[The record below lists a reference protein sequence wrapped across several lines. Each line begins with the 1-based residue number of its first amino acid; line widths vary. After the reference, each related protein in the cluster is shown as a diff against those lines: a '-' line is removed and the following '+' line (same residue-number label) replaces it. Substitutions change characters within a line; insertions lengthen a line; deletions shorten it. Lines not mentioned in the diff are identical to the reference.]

1 MFLFSSFLPCTCGTT
16 WATYSING
24 ISRKS
29 INTGKNT
36 GKNTMSD
43 KCVSVPNFYCPIGC
57 KLVAQTLQGLGD
69 FLKFIQSNALCLPA
83 EFPQKI
89 Q

>member
-1 MFLFSSFLPCTCGTT
+1 MYVFAFFLPYTCGTP

-24 ISRKS
+24 ISRKG

-36 GKNTMSD
+36 VSD
-43 KCVSVPNFYCPIGC
+43 KRVSVPKFYCPIGC

-83 EFPQKI
+83 EFPPKI